1 MSDRLGLRALRGAG
15 AVAQR
20 RGGSPGGAGASADG
34 WWFAAFEAA
43 RDAMVILD
51 DDRYLVHANPAA
63 CRLLG
68 VDTNALAGRRID
80 EFASALERATYDQVW
95 ASVLLAGSHE
105 GEYELCREDGL
116 RVAVESTIVARV
128 APARHLSIL
137 RDVTERKAKDE
148 LLGRQRRQLVKAQ
161 AIGRFGSWQ
170 RDLVTNE
177 VEWSDEMCRI
187 CGVNPE
193 SLIRPDQFLH
203 VTYPDDRARL
213 HDVVSAAIA
222 TRGAFIC
229 EYRIV
234 RPDGAVRVIESRG
247 EVVVADDGTPLRID
261 GTGQDITERR
271 QAEVERQNLSTVLD
285 ASEDAITA
293 CHVDGTFSVWNRGA
307 EKLFGYTAQEAL
319 GQPLDLVVPPGARD
333 AAKENVERILRGER
347 VAPFETLLVTKSGRG
362 VVVALTL
369 SAIINERGDIA
380 GTAAIGRDITEAK
393 RAQAALADANASLV
407 EALQAKSEFMANM
420 NHELRTPLNG
430 VLGVSGLLADTALD
444 DEQREY
450 VEALRVSGESLMAVI
465 EDILD
470 FSKLEAGKLALEREP
485 VELRALV
492 EEVCSIVAVSQP
504 ARAVEVI
511 SAVPAGTPAAV
522 WGDHKRLRQ
531 VLTNLTHN
539 AVKFT
544 EAGEVRVAVTWGA
557 GTTDEIELRFEV
569 VDTGIG
575 IDPQQQ
581 QTIFESFS
589 QADGSTTRRYGGTGL
604 GLTIAQQLVALMGG
618 EIGVHSIPGA
628 GSTFWFTLPTAV
640 VTPDTPRL
648 LPAAL
653 QGTRAL
659 IVDDKATNRELLSGY
674 LSQWGMT
681 SHAEANL
688 DAALSALAEAARSPQ
703 PYRLAL
709 IDYRLDG
716 ETAERLIA
724 AITADP
730 RLSATTLVLMVSAR
744 DKHAAAAMPGITVV
758 VAKPL
763 RQDQLYDKLTLL
775 DTPQPPSAP
784 AAPKTAPPL
793 RSGPAR
799 RVLVVEDNEI
809 NQLVAV
815 RMLEQR
821 GLQVDVAANGLI
833 ALEMHATATYAAIFM
848 DCQMPELDGYETT
861 REIRRREG
869 DGPRTP
875 IIAMT
880 ASTLPGDN
888 ERCLAAGM
896 DYYTGKPIRPA
907 SLDRILI
914 QSINHPARPT
924 PARA

>member
-1 MSDRLGLRALRGAG
+1 
-15 AVAQR
+15 
-20 RGGSPGGAGASADG
+20 
-34 WWFAAFEAA
+34 
-43 RDAMVILD
+43 MVILD
-51 DDRYLVHANPAA
+51 DVRYFVHANPAA

-68 VDTNALAGRRID
+68 VDAGALGGRRID
-80 EFASALERATYDQVW
+80 EFAPALERATYDRVW
-95 ASVLLAGSHE
+95 ASFLLAGNHE
-105 GEYELCREDGL
+105 GEYELRREDGS
-116 RVAVESTIVARV
+116 RVAVESTLVARV
-128 APARHLSIL
+128 GPAQHLSIL
-137 RDVTERKAKDE
+137 RDVTERRAKDE
-148 LLGRQRRQLVKAQ
+148 LLGRQRQQLVKAQ
-161 AIGRFGSWQ
+161 AIGRFGSWH
-170 RDLVTNE
+170 RDLVTHA
-177 VEWSDEMCRI
+177 VEWSHEMCRI
-187 CGVNPE
+187 CGVDPE
-193 SLIRPDQFLH
+193 AAIRPDQFLQ
-203 VTYPDDRARL
+203 VTHPDDRARL

-222 TRGAFIC
+222 KREGFIC

-234 RPDGAVRVIESRG
+234 LPDGAVRVIESRG
-247 EVVVADDGTPLRID
+247 EVVVGDDGALLAID

-271 QAEVERQNLSTVLD
+271 QAEVERQSLSTVLD

-293 CHVDGTFSVWNRGA
+293 CHSDGSFSIWNRGA
-307 EKLFGYTAQEAL
+307 EKLFGYTAREAL
-319 GQPLDLVVPPGARD
+319 GQPLSLVVPPAGRD
-333 AAKENVERILRGER
+333 AAKENVERILRGGR
-347 VAPFETLLVTKSGRG
+347 VAPLETLLVAKGGRG
-362 VVVALTL
+362 VLVALTL
-369 SAIINERGDIA
+369 SAIVDASGEIA
-380 GTAAIGRDITEAK
+380 GVAAIGRDITEAR

-470 FSKLEAGKLALEREP
+470 FSKLEAGKLALEYEA
-485 VELRALV
+485 VELRSLV

-511 SAVPAGTPAAV
+511 AAVPAGTPAAV

-544 EAGEVRVAVTWGA
+544 EAGEVRVDVTWGA
-557 GTTDEIELRFEV
+557 GRTDEIELRFEV

-589 QADGSTTRRYGGTGL
+589 QADGSSTRRYGGTGL

-618 EIGVHSIPGA
+618 EIGVRSTPGA
-628 GSTFWFTLPTAV
+628 GSTFWFTLPTSIASH
-640 VTPDTPRL
+640 DTPRL

-653 QGTRAL
+653 RGMRAL
-659 IVDDKATNRELLSGY
+659 IVDDKATNRELLGGY
-674 LSQWGMT
+674 LSQWGMS

-688 DAALSALAEAARSPQ
+688 DAALTALREAARSPQ

-716 ETAERLIA
+716 VTAESLVA
-724 AITADP
+724 AIASDP
-730 RLSATTLVLMVSAR
+730 SLEATTVVLMVAAR
-744 DKHAAAAMPGITVV
+744 DKHSAAVIPGIAVV

-763 RQDQLYDKLTLL
+763 RQDQLYEKLALL
-775 DTPQPPSAP
+775 DTPPSA
-784 AAPKTAPPL
+784 TAPAHDESAPS
-793 RSGPAR
+793 RGSGPAP

-815 RMLEQR
+815 RLLERR
-821 GLQVDVAANGLI
+821 GLHVDVAANGVK
-833 ALEMHATATYAAIFM
+833 ALEMHATARYDAIFM

-880 ASTLPGDN
+880 ASTLPGDS

-896 DYYTGKPIRPA
+896 DHYTGKPIRPA
-907 SLDRILI
+907 SLDHILA
-914 QSINHPARPT
+914 QSINHPVRAT
-924 PARA
+924 PART